1 MLIHR
6 AAGGVGHIAVR
17 LAMWKGTTL
26 IGTASAANADHVR
39 DLGVDEMID
48 DQTTR
53 FDEVVGVVDVVFDT
67 VGGETRERCW
77 DVLRRGGHLVSI
89 LGQPAA
95 DSAHG
100 REVRPSGVLVR
111 PGAGRLAEIAR
122 LIDDGHLRVTGE
134 TVLPLR
140 RAARAHELSETGH
153 TRDNIVLQPDPADP
167 AASPR

>member
-1 MLIHR
+1 
-6 AAGGVGHIAVR
+6 
-17 LAMWKGTTL
+17 
-26 IGTASAANADHVR
+26 
-39 DLGVDEMID
+39 MID

-53 FDEVVGVVDVVFDT
+53 FHEVVGEVDVVFDT

-77 DVLRRGGHLVSI
+77 DVLNRGGHLVSI

-122 LIDDGHLRVTGE
+122 
-134 TVLPLR
+134 
-140 RAARAHELSETGH
+140 
-153 TRDNIVLQPDPADP
+153 
-167 AASPR
+167 